1 MLDIVSFGRLLSL
14 CCIVALYIS
23 GWMITVDCLK
33 NYNDFLPARIIAC
46 VYIIGHSVALILY
59 MVLSWIV

>member
-1 MLDIVSFGRLLSL
+1 MLDIVSFGRSLSL
-14 CCIVALYIS
+14 YCIVALYMS

-46 VYIIGHSVALILY
+46 VYIIGHSIALIRY

>member
-14 CCIVALYIS
+14 SCIVVFYIL
-23 GWMITVDCLK
+23 GWTITVDCLK

-46 VYIIGHSVALILY
+46 VYLIGHIIALILY

>member
-14 CCIVALYIS
+14 SCIVAFYIL
-23 GWMITVDCLK
+23 GWTITVDCLK

-46 VYIIGHSVALILY
+46 VYLIGHIIALILY

>member
-14 CCIVALYIS
+14 CCIVLLYIT
-23 GWMITVDCLK
+23 GWAITVDCLK

-46 VYIIGHSVALILY
+46 VYIIGHSIALILY